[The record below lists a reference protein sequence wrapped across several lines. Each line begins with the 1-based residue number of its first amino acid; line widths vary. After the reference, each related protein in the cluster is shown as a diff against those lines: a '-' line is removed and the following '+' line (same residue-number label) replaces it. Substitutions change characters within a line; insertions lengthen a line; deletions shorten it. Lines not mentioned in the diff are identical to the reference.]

1 MGDYYNIIDTAVEEA
16 TKRAIEEG
24 LAKGMAEGLE
34 KGMAEGLEKGM
45 AEGIEIGIAEGRA
58 EGLVEGIEKGREAE
72 RRETV
77 AKLKALGITL
87 AIISQATG
95 LSEEEIEKL

>member
-45 AEGIEIGIAEGRA
+45 AEGRA
-58 EGLVEGIEKGREAE
+58 EGVENE
-72 RRETV
+72 RLAIAYRM
-77 AKLKALGITL
+77 KNLGIDVDL
-87 AIISQATG
+87 ISQVTG
-95 LSEEEIEKL
+95 LSADEVAALVEEG